1 MGGGYDYYSKP
12 SKSSS
17 FTSAP
22 SRSKGKSSHSESSH
36 SSYTPPAPAPVPEP
50 ATPLNENEKQA
61 MLTSFVHSADKTGID
76 VAFSFD
82 TTGSMY
88 PCLEEVRTKLQEI
101 TTRLLKDIPNIRIAL
116 IAHGDYCDHANYVAK
131 ALDFS
136 TDPQKLAKFAQEV
149 PKTGGGD
156 LPEAY
161 ELVLREVRNLNWD
174 PNHSRALIMIG
185 DEIPHARSYTTEKI
199 FWKDELK
206 KLVDM
211 GIVVYGVQALNSAS
225 ATPFYTEIA
234 TQTGGFHLRLRDFSL
249 ITEMFVAVCFRATS
263 QEKFDEYQNQ
273 VEEDGR
279 MTSEVRNM
287 LNEMAAPTAKKIF
300 DLKTDWWDPQYDKG
314 KPQYS
319 YDAQTKVWSEVRNR

>member
-1 MGGGYDYYSKP
+1 
-12 SKSSS
+12 
-17 FTSAP
+17 
-22 SRSKGKSSHSESSH
+22 
-36 SSYTPPAPAPVPEP
+36 
-50 ATPLNENEKQA
+50 
-61 MLTSFVHSADKTGID
+61 MLTSFVHSSDKTGID

-131 ALDFS
+131 ALDFC

-161 ELVLREVRNLNWD
+161 EFVLREVRNLSWD

-206 KLVDM
+206 KLVEM
-211 GIVVYGVQALNSAS
+211 GIVVYGVQALNSAA

-263 QEKFDEYQNQ
+263 QEKFEEYQNQ

-279 MTSEVRNM
+279 MTNEVRNM
-287 LNEMAAPTAKKIF
+287 LNEMAAPTAKKVF

-314 KPQYS
+314 KPKYS
-319 YDAQTKVWSEVRNR
+319 YDAQRQAWSETKN

>member
-1 MGGGYDYYSKP
+1 MGGGYDYYSAPK

-17 FTSAP
+17 SKSSKPSSYSAP
-22 SRSKGKSSHSESSH
+22 AS
-36 SSYTPPAPAPVPEP
+36 TPAPAPDAP
-50 ATPLNENEKQA
+50 ALNDNEKQA
-61 MLTSFVHSADKTGID
+61 MLSSFVHSADKTGID
-76 VAFSFD
+76 VVFSFD

-101 TTRLLKDIPNIRIAL
+101 TKRLVKDIPNIRIAL

-131 ALDFS
+131 ALDFTS
-136 TDPQKLAKFAQEV
+136 DAAKLAQFAKDV
-149 PKTGGGD
+149 AKTGGGD

-161 ELVLREVRNLNWD
+161 EFVLREVRNLSWD
-174 PNHSRALIMIG
+174 PNHSKALIMIG
-185 DEIPHARSYTTEKI
+185 DEIPHAPSYTTEKI

-206 KLVDM
+206 KLAEQ
-211 GIVVYGVQALNSAS
+211 GIVVYGVQALNSKA

-263 QEKFDEYQNQ
+263 QEKFQEYQNQ
-273 VEEDGR
+273 VEEDGK
-279 MTSEVRNM
+279 MTAEVRNM
-287 LNEMAAPTAKKIF
+287 LNEMAAPTAKQTF
-300 DLKTDWWDPQYDKG
+300 DLKTDWWDPKFDKG

-319 YDAQTKVWSEVRNR
+319 YDAQRQEWKTL